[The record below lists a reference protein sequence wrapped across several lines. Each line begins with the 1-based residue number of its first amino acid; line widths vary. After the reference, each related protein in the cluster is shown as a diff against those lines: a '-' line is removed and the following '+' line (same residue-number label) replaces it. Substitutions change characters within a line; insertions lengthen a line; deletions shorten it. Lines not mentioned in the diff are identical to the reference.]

1 MENITSFHPKF
12 FFLVG
17 IPGLEKSHLPLSILL
32 CIMYV
37 VALVGNITLIW
48 VISANESL
56 HQPMFIFLVVLA
68 TGDVL
73 MSTTTVPKTL
83 SIFWF
88 NAHEISFNG
97 CLTQIF
103 FIHFTSLIESSML
116 FVMAYDRYVAI
127 CHPLSYVTKLS
138 KPFIRNIIVI
148 LLIRNM
154 IYIFPMSLL
163 AWRLPYRGSNIIKH
177 TYCEHMGVARLST
190 ASILPNIIYGMLVI
204 AFSSLLD
211 ILLIGVSYAAIIYAI
226 IRLRNSE
233 ARHKAFNTCGSH
245 LCVISLFYIPAYFS
259 FITHRI
265 PHNHI
270 PPYVHILVANLY
282 VIVPPMMNPIIYG
295 VRTKEI
301 KQTFFKMFTGIFS
314 KLCHR

>member
-1 MENITSFHPKF
+1 MENVTNFHPEF
-12 FFLVG
+12 FHLVG
-17 IPGLEKSHLPLSILL
+17 IPGLETSHLPLSILL

-37 VALVGNITLIW
+37 VAIAGNTVLIW
-48 VISANESL
+48 VISASESL
-56 HQPMFIFLVVLA
+56 HQPMFIFLVVLS
-68 TGDVL
+68 TGDLL
-73 MSTTTVPKTL
+73 MSTSAVPKTL

-97 CLTQIF
+97 CLTQLF
-103 FIHFTSLIESSML
+103 FIHFTSEIASSML
-116 FVMAYDRYVAI
+116 FAMAYDRYVAI
-127 CHPLSYVTKLS
+127 CHPLSYVTKLT
-138 KPFIRNIIVI
+138 KPFIRNAIVI
-148 LLIRNM
+148 LMIRNAAM
-154 IYIFPMSLL
+154 IFPMPLL

-177 TYCEHMGVARLST
+177 TYCEHMGMARLST
-190 ASILPNIIYGMLVI
+190 ASIRVNIIYGLLVI

-211 ILLIGVSYAAIIYAI
+211 IFLIGVSYVAIITAI

-245 LCVISLFYIPAYFS
+245 LCVLALFYIPSYFS

-301 KQTFFKMFTGIFS
+301 KQTFLKRFAGKRS
-314 KLCHR
+314 AL